1 VDWETLIVA
10 VLVIAVALVVAKLVD
25 MRMARRRLDPSVVT
39 RYRVLRRTI
48 TSVIVFI
55 GLMSALLTIPAV
67 QAVAGAILASSAIA
81 GLVFGLAAQ
90 RTLSNF
96 VAGIGIAFAQPLR
109 LGDRVTVA
117 GETGT
122 VEEIGLTYTFM
133 RTENGSR
140 FVIPNE
146 RLASDTILNS
156 TIVSRDQVAVIT
168 LQLPL
173 AQDVAAAVDA
183 LRRETA
189 DLEGAEVFV
198 SALEGNASVVVSV
211 PVSTA
216 EHAEEL
222 TRELRLRAHSRLRA
236 EGVFA

>member
-1 VDWETLIVA
+1 MDWETLITA
-10 VLVIAVALVVAKLVD
+10 VLVIAVAFVVAKLVD
-25 MRMARRRLDPSVVT
+25 MRMARRQLDPSVVT

-67 QAVAGAILASSAIA
+67 QEVAGAILASSAIA

-133 RTENGSR
+133 RTESGSR

-198 SALEGNASVVVSV
+198 GALEGDASVVVSV
-211 PVSTA
+211 PVSTP
-216 EHAEEL
+216 ERAEEL

-236 EGVFA
+236 EGVLA